1 MNLVKENP
9 ELDSKKKKK
18 KQQILF
24 RTIAM
29 KKRDLCVAL
38 GSILNIVWASMNLQ
52 LGIQAGGQVS
62 RWKITNRKHQG
73 KEVWGDPSNKIPD

>member
-38 GSILNIVWASMNLQ
+38 GSILNIV
-52 LGIQAGGQVS
+52 
-62 RWKITNRKHQG
+62 
-73 KEVWGDPSNKIPD
+73 